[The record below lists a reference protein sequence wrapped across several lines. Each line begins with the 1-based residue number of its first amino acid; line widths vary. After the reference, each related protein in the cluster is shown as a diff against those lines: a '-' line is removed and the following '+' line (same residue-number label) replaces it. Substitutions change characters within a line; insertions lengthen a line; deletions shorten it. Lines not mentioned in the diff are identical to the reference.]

1 MAAVVDPLHRGR
13 SVPALPRARE
23 LAVTH
28 MPRLTN
34 AHGIPLLALLA
45 LSAIAAPA
53 SASIITFNSR
63 IAFNAAAPGLPVET
77 FESGLVAAGA
87 VTPCTGP
94 LSSANGSTCFPA
106 GALLPGVTYA
116 SVPPSSFDM
125 VLLGAG
131 GVAGNPSKAL
141 GPNQFASAF
150 DIIFSGSPTAIGF
163 DFFPGPTAGNV
174 VVSAFSPAN
183 ASLGIFTIPGLVAPN
198 FFGLLSTDAIGRLNI
213 ASQSSQPGELIDNLA
228 FGTPSTPA
236 PVPEP
241 STLLLLGSGAVAMAA
256 RRRGRTR

>member
-1 MAAVVDPLHRGR
+1 MHRAGF
-13 SVPALPRARE
+13 VPALPRARE

-28 MPRLTN
+28 TQHPTK

-45 LSAIAAPA
+45 LCAIAAPA

-94 LSSANGSTCFPA
+94 LSSANGSTCFPP
-106 GALLPGVTYA
+106 GGLLPGVTYA
-116 SVPPSSFDM
+116 SVPASSLDM
-125 VLLGAG
+125 VVLGAG
-131 GVAGNPSKAL
+131 GAAGNPSKAL
-141 GPNQFASAF
+141 GPNQFASTL
-150 DIIFSGSPTAIGF
+150 DILFSGSPTAIGF
-163 DFFPGPTAGNV
+163 DFFPGPIAGNV
-174 VVSAFSPAN
+174 VIAAFSPGN
-183 ASLGIFTIPGLVAPN
+183 TSLGIFTVPGLVAPN
-198 FFGLLSTDAIGRLNI
+198 FFGLISTDAIGRLNI

-228 FGTPSTPA
+228 FGTSSTPA

-256 RRRGRTR
+256 RRRSRIR

>member
-1 MAAVVDPLHRGR
+1 VVDPLHRGR
-13 SVPALPRARE
+13 SVPAFPRAQE
-23 LAVTH
+23 LAVAH
-28 MPRLTN
+28 MPRLTI
-34 AHGIPLLALLA
+34 AHGIPLLTLLA
-45 LSAIAAPA
+45 LSTIPATA

-94 LSSANGSTCFPA
+94 LSSANGSTCFPP
-106 GALLPGVTYA
+106 GGLLPGVTYA
-116 SVPPSSFDM
+116 SSPATSLDM
-125 VLLGAG
+125 VVLGGA

-141 GPNQFASAF
+141 GPNQFASTL
-150 DIIFSGSPTAIGF
+150 DILFSGSPTAVGF

-183 ASLGIFTIPGLVAPN
+183 TSLGMFTIPGLVAPN
-198 FFGLLSTDAIGRLNI
+198 FFGLISTDPIGRLNI
-213 ASQSSQPGELIDNLA
+213 ASQASQAGELIDNLA
-228 FGTPSTPA
+228 FGTPSA

-241 STLLLLGSGAVAMAA
+241 TSLLLLGTGAVALAA
-256 RRRGRTR
+256 RRRGRIR